1 MHATISRWQTEPT
14 GEPPELTSVLA
25 DSHSVD
31 SHSLTVGDPHDVTK
45 TTVYILRVYQATLGI
60 GTKQNI
66 HQRSVASSCS
76 KIVSTWL
83 SEAGVNIIYRELLVL
98 IMYISNS
105 RTRTNENVGLW
116 TGEANWAFMFT
127 STPTWLSSWR
137 ATCSFSILEWIRRSF
152 LSFFLFILKQRGSTL
167 SRF

>member
-1 MHATISRWQTEPT
+1 MHATISRWQAEPT

-45 TTVYILRVYQATLGI
+45 TTVYILPGLPGNTWDWHKAKYSSTFCSFQLL
-60 GTKQNI
+60 QNSF
-66 HQRSVASSCS
+66 HVAKRSG
-76 KIVSTWL
+76 L
-83 SEAGVNIIYRELLVL
+83 NIIYSELLVL